1 MAQNE
6 LLREL
11 HYEQLRRKGLP
22 LPKHS
27 TSEKA
32 VGPDSAFCCA
42 VCYTDGETSGLVTP
56 KCAHKICLA
65 CYTTIVIGH
74 KEKAK
79 CPECRAV
86 YMPEDKSKNI
96 SLELRAENTNGYNY
110 IPDNTDEDYDNMP
123 DLIED
128 NGIINN
134 INHNIH
140 NNMDNIYYHY
150 ANANTN
156 NSNNNNNLINA
167 TSHRLINHNVDNQ
180 TIELIRSILHNT
192 LNL

>member
-22 LPKHS
+22 LPKPS

-32 VGPDSAFCCA
+32 VGPDSEFCCA

-79 CPECRAV
+79 CPECRTV

-96 SLELRAENTNGYNY
+96 TLELRTENSNAYNY
-110 IPDNTDEDYDNMP
+110 IPSNDDDDDDNMP
-123 DLIED
+123 PLIGLND
-128 NGIINN
+128 DIVNNN
-134 INHNIH
+134 IEY
-140 NNMDNIYYHY
+140 IYY
-150 ANANTN
+150 NMNSNNTN
-156 NSNNNNNLINA
+156 NNHDLINT
-167 TSHRLINHNVDNQ
+167 TSQRLINHNINNQ
-180 TIELIRSILHNT
+180 TVELIQSILHNA
-192 LNL
+192 LNI

>member
-32 VGPDSAFCCA
+32 VGSDSAFCCA

-56 KCAHKICLA
+56 KCTHKICLA

-96 SLELRAENTNGYNY
+96 TLELRAENTNDYNF
-110 IPDNTDEDYDNMP
+110 NTDDDDDNMP
-123 DLIED
+123 PLIGLND
-128 NGIINN
+128 DIINN
-134 INHNIH
+134 NIEY
-140 NNMDNIYYHY
+140 IYY
-150 ANANTN
+150 NTNTN
-156 NSNNNNNLINA
+156 NINNNHNLINA
-167 TSHRLINHNVDNQ
+167 TSQSLINHNVDNQ